1 MAGLSATSLIG
12 AAGAFDLAFA
22 AFHLAFPLLFRWRSR
37 LAKLDP
43 VNRGILVTL
52 NLMLVFVF
60 AAAGAVLALK
70 PDLVATDALGRG
82 FLFLGAGFWAL
93 RAALQPLIF
102 GLDHW
107 ASKLLLVVFLAGVTL
122 HAAPA
127 WP

>member
-1 MAGLSATSLIG
+1 MAGLNATALIG
-12 AAGAFDLAFA
+12 AAGAYDLAFG

-43 VNRGILVTL
+43 VNRGILVVL

-60 AAAGAVLALK
+60 AGAGAALALN
-70 PDLVATDALGRG
+70 PELIATDLLGRG
-82 FLFLGAGFWAL
+82 FLFLGAGFWML

-102 GLDHW
+102 GLGHW
-107 ASKLLLVVFLAGVTL
+107 VSKLLFLIFVAGAAL
-122 HAAPA
+122 HGAPA